1 MAVPII
7 VGVGDVRNKSN
18 KPEDAIEP
26 SQLMIQAIQN
36 AVADTGLNKESQE
49 KLLSAADSLR
59 VVPTWTWAYH
69 DLPATVAS
77 GLGINPQNK
86 VMPGHGGNQP
96 ALQCDDAARA
106 IATGKST
113 VAVLTGGEAMAS
125 RKYISRIKRIRVHV
139 DVEL

>member
-1 MAVPII
+1 MPII

-26 SQLMIQAIQN
+26 AQLMIQAIQK
-36 AVADTGLNKESQE
+36 AASDTGINNASQK
-49 KLLSAADSLR
+49 KLLSATDSLR

-77 GLGINPQNK
+77 GLGISPKTK

-106 IATGKST
+106 IANGEST

-125 RKYISRIKRIRVHV
+125 CESRGS
-139 DVEL
+139 L

>member
-26 SQLMIQAIQN
+26 AQLMIQAIQK
-36 AVADTGLNKESQE
+36 AASDTDIDGASQK

-69 DLPATVAS
+69 DLPATVAN
-77 GLGINPQNK
+77 GLGITPETK
-86 VMPGHGGNQP
+86 IMPGHGGNQP

-106 IATGKST
+106 IANGEST

-125 RKYISRIKRIRVHV
+125 CEPQNS
-139 DVEL
+139 L